1 MLCIENA
8 NVNCLERIVCM
19 GIDISTNIFTFT
31 VFAITFCSFFS
42 SENSIIKTV
51 LVLGC
56 TVEWR
61 GLWDNVRRTVILSFQ
76 GLGRGGGGGG
86 GFKGGLN
93 EPPFQ
98 AQKIENV

>member
-31 VFAITFCSFFS
+31 VFVCSFFS
-42 SENSIIKTV
+42 SENNIIKTV

-61 GLWDNVRRTVILSFQ
+61 GLWDNVRETVMLSFQ
-76 GLGRGGGGGG
+76 GLGRGEGGGGSRG
-86 GFKGGLN
+86 
-93 EPPFQ
+93 
-98 AQKIENV
+98 V